1 MKNIFCI
8 YLYSY
13 IKHKKNNDIVFNS
26 CTVKTITFKSYQKS
40 IDEFMSDKL
49 ENITPIDNKIKE
61 EENLLYITTLN

>member
-1 MKNIFCI
+1 MKNTFAV

-26 CTVKTITFKSYQKS
+26 LTVRTLTFKSYQKS